1 MKNLSLVIIDDE
13 SSARDLL
20 KNLLEDVVWINIL
33 DVAGSVEEAL
43 PIIKK
48 HEPEVILLDIQMPR
62 KDGFSLIEMLYKQ
75 SIQVEVIFITAYERY
90 AIKAIKSS
98 AFDYLLKP
106 VKKKELLGSLEKVLE
121 KVKTVKLEERFNRLL
136 YQLSDH
142 KKLKFKNRTGFSMVD
157 ADEILFC
164 QADSNYSN
172 LHLDSGKILTVSMN
186 LGKVEELLPQD
197 SFCRISR
204 SLIVNI
210 KYIKQVDR
218 KSMTCNMVNESSHIL
233 TVSKKYMHKLES
245 GCDKFFTN

>member
-1 MKNLSLVIIDDE
+1 MKNLGLVIIDDE
-13 SSARDLL
+13 RSARDLL
-20 KNLLEDVVWINIL
+20 KNLLKDLEWVNIL
-33 DVAGSVEEAL
+33 DEAGSVDEAL

-62 KDGFSLIEMLYKQ
+62 KDGFSLIEMLFNQ
-75 SIQVEVIFITAYERY
+75 DIQVEVIFITAYERY
-90 AIKAIKSS
+90 AIKAIKAS

-106 VKKKELLGSLEKVLE
+106 VKKKELISSLEKVHD
-121 KVKTVKLEERFNRLL
+121 KVKTEKLEERFNRLL

-157 ADEILFC
+157 ADEILYC

-172 LHLDSGKILTVSMN
+172 LHLDSGKTIIVSMN
-186 LGKVEELLPQD
+186 LGKVEEILPQD

-210 KYIKQVDR
+210 KYITQVDR
-218 KSMTCNMVNESSHIL
+218 KSMTCDVVNESSHVLSI
-233 TVSKKYMHKLES
+233 SKKHMRLLES
-245 GCDKFFTN
+245 SCDRFFIN